1 MVLKEN
7 CYDVN
12 KPPLVY
18 RRAKKATHA
27 QAVKIEDFVVQTS
40 RSDEI
45 SELSAQFEER
55 DGYYSEDEDSDNDDI
70 MSRVESVVATAAKI
84 KKRMGKLGPTAVEM
98 TRRPLQKLQQEGNGR
113 STKLD
118 KKVSKLPKTVA
129 LTREENSIN
138 AEVSRLH
145 SSCSHLSALD
155 LLGDD
160 TSSEIQALADQA
172 NLLVPTQHQ
181 LHDPQGNKTEEIILL
196 VKELAKQSVMVR
208 ALKSHNEDA
217 MRQISSFEQLV
228 REKDQEIED
237 SKYYNDMNDCANKR
251 LLTFATERH
260 ERQLNEQ
267 QQRVANLVKI
277 IQRQQLGGSEHVN
290 SLIREK
296 CMLQEELSI
305 VKRHLNEEALLDKQ
319 HLKRVQCAVAVTAL
333 VSAYVALAVGLD
345 SYVYIAPFYFL
356 FVFFVVA

>member
-55 DGYYSEDEDSDNDDI
+55 DGYYSEDEDSDNDDM

-84 KKRMGKLGPTAVEM
+84 KKRMGKPGPTVVEK
-98 TRRPLQKLQQEGNGR
+98 TRRPLQKLQQEDNVR
-113 STKLD
+113 STNLD
-118 KKVSKLPKTVA
+118 KKGSKLPKTVA

-181 LHDPQGNKTEEIILL
+181 LNDPQGNKTEEIILL

-208 ALKSHNEDA
+208 ALTSHNEDA

-237 SKYYNDMNDCANKR
+237 SKYYNEMNDCANKR

-260 ERQLNEQ
+260 ERQFNEQ